1 MKDERIGIRDG
12 RGFRMV
18 PIDVSVYEDT
28 KLTVIEKA
36 VFTAMCVLAYFD
48 RGPCQPSI
56 SEIANKAGCS
66 SRSVNRALL
75 TLKKFNYIKIN
86 RQSDDNGCTLPSV
99 YSIKGYH
106 YEWA

>member
-48 RGPCQPSI
+48 IWP
-56 SEIANKAGCS
+56 
-66 SRSVNRALL
+66 
-75 TLKKFNYIKIN
+75 
-86 RQSDDNGCTLPSV
+86 
-99 YSIKGYH
+99 YH
-106 YEWA
+106 P